1 MNDDYPLLRWLV
13 IIGVAVLVLV
23 QCNSVMDSPPSGPYY
38 GPDCV
43 VVYYSNGPMCE

>member
-1 MNDDYPLLRWLV
+1 VSEDYPFLRWLV
-13 IIGVAVLVLV
+13 GIAIAAFVLV
-23 QCNSVMDSPPSGPYY
+23 QCGDAIDSPSGPYY